1 MTAELKKHD
10 VKTLIS
16 LVTLELD
23 RLGEEKEKCGYHD
36 LGCFYHLI
44 DIRNRLMV
52 LPLDAE
58 PPPHPSDEEL
68 EKLFRGR
75 GAG

>member
-1 MTAELKKHD
+1 VTAKLKKHD

-16 LVTLELD
+16 VVTPELD
-23 RLGEEKEKCGYHD
+23 RLGEEKEKCGCGD
-36 LGCFYHLI
+36 PGCFYRLI
-44 DIRNRLMV
+44 DIRNRLMA

-58 PPPHPSDEEL
+58 PPRNPSDEEL
-68 EKLFRGR
+68 EKLFGGR

>member
-16 LVTLELD
+16 MVTLELD
-23 RLGEEKEKCGYHD
+23 RLGEAKEKCGCRD
-36 LGCFYHLI
+36 PGCFYRLI
-44 DIRNRLMV
+44 DIRNRLMA

-68 EKLFRGR
+68 EKLFGGR

>member
-1 MTAELKKHD
+1 MSELKKHD
-10 VKTLIS
+10 AKTLIS
-16 LVTLELD
+16 MVTLEMD
-23 RLGEEKEKCGYHD
+23 RLGEAKEKCGCGDPGY
-36 LGCFYHLI
+36 FYHLI
-44 DIRNRLMV
+44 DIRNRLMA

-68 EKLFRGR
+68 EKLFGGR